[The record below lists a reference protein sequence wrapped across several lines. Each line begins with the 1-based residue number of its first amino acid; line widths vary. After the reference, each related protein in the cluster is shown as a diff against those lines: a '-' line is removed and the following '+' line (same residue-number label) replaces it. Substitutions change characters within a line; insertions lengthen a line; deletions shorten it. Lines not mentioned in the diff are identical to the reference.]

1 MSEAS
6 EWSTRS
12 RHLYSSTEGLSVA
25 FRGLVVGEVAQ
36 SPGQMEV
43 EAKQILAVAAVFPV
57 V

>member
-1 MSEAS
+1 
-6 EWSTRS
+6 
-12 RHLYSSTEGLSVA
+12 LSVA